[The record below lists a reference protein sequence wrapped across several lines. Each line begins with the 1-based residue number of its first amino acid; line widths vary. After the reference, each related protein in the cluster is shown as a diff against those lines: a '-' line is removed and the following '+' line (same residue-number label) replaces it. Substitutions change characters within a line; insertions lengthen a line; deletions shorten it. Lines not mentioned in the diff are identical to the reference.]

1 MKENANAG
9 SRYTVERENLGI
21 EEEMTATSTSL
32 ETGTQISAISE
43 RTTSLK
49 RTQGTT

>member
-1 MKENANAG
+1 MKENANTG
-9 SRYTVERENLGI
+9 SRYTVVRENLGI
-21 EEEMTATSTSL
+21 EEGTTATSMNL
-32 ETGTQISAISE
+32 ETGTQNSAVSV

>member
-1 MKENANAG
+1 MKEKAKTG
-9 SRYTVERENLGI
+9 WRYTIVRENLGI
-21 EEEMTATSTSL
+21 EEGTTATSMSL
-32 ETGTQISAISE
+32 ETGIQISAVSD